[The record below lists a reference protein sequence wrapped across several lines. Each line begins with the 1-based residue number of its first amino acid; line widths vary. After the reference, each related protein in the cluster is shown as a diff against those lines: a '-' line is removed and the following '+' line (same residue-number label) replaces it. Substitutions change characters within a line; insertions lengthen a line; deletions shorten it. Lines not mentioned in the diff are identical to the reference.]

1 MYIRNWRG
9 KLVFLDV
16 SKLNSEKEYYSKLWK
31 IIYNK
36 DINVDVNQKDS
47 IIKYING
54 EIDFI

>member
-36 DINVDVNQKDS
+36 DINIDVNQKDS

-54 EIDFI
+54 EINFI

>member
-54 EIDFI
+54 EINFI

>member
-36 DINVDVNQKDS
+36 DINVDVEQKDS

>member
-36 DINVDVNQKDS
+36 DINVDVDQKDS

>member
-9 KLVFLDV
+9 KMIFFDV
-16 SKLNSEKEYYSKLWK
+16 SKINSEKEYYSKLWK
-31 IIYNK
+31 IMYNVNM
-36 DINVDVNQKDS
+36 NVDIEQKEN